1 MTNENGNPGDGPVT
15 TQSAQTAGSARMAR
29 LKETLRNVLSQR
41 SAQVGLVI
49 LAFLA
54 FTAVFAD
61 VIAPYDPL
69 DPLNGPGE
77 PGRRAEP
84 CIHAF
89 YGLPESIGPIPF
101 LGAWGCPE
109 TEMETYLG
117 TDNNSR
123 DLFSRIVYG
132 GRLSIPIGPI
142 VVSIA
147 IVIGMLFGSIGG
159 YVGGMTDNILM
170 RIMDIV
176 LSFPALI
183 LAIAIVTALRALE
196 LRLPD
201 VMDLVWA
208 VTAVVIV
215 SIPLYARLTRSA
227 VLTTRENDYVT
238 ASRALGE
245 SGAGIL
251 RRRILPN
258 SITPLLVA
266 GSLGIATA
274 VLEVAALSF
283 LGLGLGEPWAE
294 WGAMIGRDFNSIFSA
309 PLLVLAPA
317 FMLTL
322 LVLGFNLLG
331 DGLRDA
337 LDPRLNR

>member
-1 MTNENGNPGDGPVT
+1 MSDVTNPIPPEVAAPK
-15 TQSAQTAGSARMAR
+15 SSAGSARGER
-29 LKETLRNVLSQR
+29 LRETSRNVLSQR

-49 LAFLA
+49 LVFLI
-54 FTAVFAD
+54 FSAVFAPL
-61 VIAPYDPL
+61 IAPYDPN

-77 PGRRAEP
+77 PGRRAAP
-84 CIHAF
+84 CVHAF
-89 YGLPESIGPIPF
+89 YGLPENIGPVPF

-109 TEMETYLG
+109 DQMETYLG

-123 DLFSRIVYG
+123 DLFSRVVYG
-132 GRLSIPIGPI
+132 GRLSIPIGP
-142 VVSIA
+142 VVVTIA
-147 IVIGMLFGSIGG
+147 IIIGALFGAIGG
-159 YVGGMTDNILM
+159 FAGGMSDNVLM

-183 LAIAIVTALRALE
+183 LAIAIVTALRATE
-196 LRLPD
+196 WRLPE
-201 VMDLVWA
+201 VYDLVWA
-208 VTAVVIV
+208 VMAVVIV

-227 VLTTRENDYVT
+227 VISTRENEYVT

-245 SGAGIL
+245 SGSGIL
-251 RRRILPN
+251 RRRVIPN
-258 SITPLLVA
+258 SITPLIVA
-266 GSLGIATA
+266 GTLGIATA

-294 WGAMIGRDFNSIFSA
+294 WGAMIGRDFNSMFSA

>member
-1 MTNENGNPGDGPVT
+1 MTLQPGGLNVET
-15 TQSAQTAGSARMAR
+15 AVGGKSAQTAGSARSAKLR
-29 LKETLRNVLSQR
+29 ETVRNVLAQR
-41 SAQVGLVI
+41 SAVVGLI
-49 LAFLA
+49 LLGLLL

-69 DPLNGPGE
+69 DNLNGPGE

-89 YGLPESIGPIPF
+89 YELPI

-109 TEMETYLG
+109 TEPETYLG
-117 TDNNSR
+117 TDGNSR
-123 DLFSRIVYG
+123 DIFSRVVYG
-132 GRLSIPIGPI
+132 ARLSLPIGPA
-142 VVSIA
+142 VVGFAILIGAIIGAIA
-147 IVIGMLFGSIGG
+147 GFALGWTDML
-159 YVGGMTDNILM
+159 TM
-170 RIMDIV
+170 RGMDIV
-176 LSFPALI
+176 LSFPALV
-183 LAIAIVTALRALE
+183 LAIAIVTLIGSGLIN
-196 LRLPD
+196 
-201 VMDLVWA
+201 A
-208 VTAVVIV
+208 VAAVIVV

-227 VLTTRENDYVT
+227 VLSTREQDYVT

-245 SGAGIL
+245 SSSGIL
-251 RRRILPN
+251 RRRIIPN
-258 SITPLLVA
+258 SLTPIIVA

-283 LGLGLGEPWAE
+283 LGLGIPEPFPE
-294 WGAMIGRDFNSIFSA
+294 WGAMIGRDFNSIFSR

-331 DGLRDA
+331 DGIRDA